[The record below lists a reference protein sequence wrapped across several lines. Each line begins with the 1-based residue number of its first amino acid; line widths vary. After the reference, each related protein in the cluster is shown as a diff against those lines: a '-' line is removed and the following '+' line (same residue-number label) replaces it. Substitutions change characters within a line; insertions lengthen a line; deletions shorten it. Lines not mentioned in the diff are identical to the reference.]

1 MRWFGG
7 CAPDGPQII
16 PEGARVLWSE
26 PRLWMA
32 GKWPT
37 PLIHMAKS
45 RTALLAVIGPCAATQ
60 QDLAPALTARDLAK
74 AVGHWPGSY
83 TAVRFTTRAVVEI
96 VTDPSGACPLYTTQ
110 TPNGLVWA
118 SSARALASLA
128 SGEIDPDWLASYLWD
143 TAAPTDDR
151 SPWKGV
157 RPVPPGHVLT
167 LAPDGAR
174 FMDPWWS
181 APTPRPRTEALSGLR
196 HALTEGI
203 RARVEN
209 TPSATDL
216 GGTDSATLA
225 VIAARHRPLTAI
237 TAHPLGHTEGGDL
250 DYARA
255 LRVPGLTKIE
265 FPVETGHL
273 PFSPA
278 ATPIPATDEP
288 PPSTAVWAMLS
299 AQLRLAR
306 AHGTLRHLTGD
317 GGDHLFL
324 TSPRHLVDYAHNR
337 RWLPLVRD
345 ALAWARL
352 RRQAPG
358 PLIAAALRRDTEGIA
373 RPGLA
378 RPPWLTADPS
388 APRWRPVTD
397 TQALIASIRTVART
411 AHADTQLC
419 DAVGIELHN
428 PYLDGTVLTAVAS
441 APAKDRFSAHRY
453 KPLLVDAVGD
463 LLPAPH
469 RDRATKG
476 VFTSAFHHGLRTNLD
491 HVLDLTDGHLA
502 ARGLINPVPLRTT
515 LHAAAMGAQTNWP
528 TLLATLAAE
537 QWLATINRTPAV
549 RWHTTTPAP
558 VGGR

>member
-7 CAPDGPQII
+7 CAPDGPQIT

-26 PRLWMA
+26 PRLWMM

-37 PLIHMAKS
+37 PLIRMAKN
-45 RTALLAVIGPCAATQ
+45 RTALLAIIGPCAATR
-60 QDLAPALTARDLAK
+60 QDLTPALTAPDLAQ

-83 TAVRFTTRAVVEI
+83 IAVRFTARAVVEI
-96 VTDPSGACPLYTTQ
+96 ITDPSGACPLYTAQ
-110 TPNGLVWA
+110 TPNGIVWA
-118 SSARALASLA
+118 SSARALASLT
-128 SGEIDPDWLASYLWD
+128 GGQIDTGWLASYLWD
-143 TAAPTDDR
+143 TAAPADDR

-167 LAPDGAR
+167 LAAGGGR
-174 FMDPWWS
+174 FTTPWWS
-181 APTPRPRTEALSGLR
+181 PPTPRPRTEALRSLR
-196 HALTEGI
+196 HALSEGI

-216 GGTDSATLA
+216 GGTDSTTLA

-265 FPVETGHL
+265 FPVEAGHL
-273 PFSPA
+273 PFSA
-278 ATPIPATDEP
+278 GTTPMPATDEP

-324 TSPRHLVDYAHNR
+324 ASPRHLVDYAHNR

-352 RRQAPG
+352 RRQPPG
-358 PLIAAALRRDTEGIA
+358 PLITAALRRDTEGIG
-373 RPGLA
+373 RPWLA
-378 RPPWLTADPS
+378 RPPWLTANISEPH
-388 APRWRPVTD
+388 WRPATA

-411 AHADTQLC
+411 AHADSQLC
-419 DAVGIELHN
+419 DAVGVELHN
-428 PYLDGTVLTAVAS
+428 PYLDGAVLNAVAS
-441 APAKDRFSAHRY
+441 APAEARFSAHRY

-463 LLPAPH
+463 LLPALH

-476 VFTSAFHHGLRTNLD
+476 TFTASFHHGLRAHLGRA
-491 HVLDLTDGHLA
+491 LDLSDGRLA
-502 ARGLINPVPLRTT
+502 ARGLIDPAPLRTT
-515 LHAAAMGAQTNWP
+515 LHAAAMGAETNWSM
-528 TLLATLAAE
+528 LLPTLAAE
-537 QWLATINRTPAV
+537 QWLATIDHTPAV
-549 RWHTTTPAP
+549 RWDTTAPAP